1 VVHPGQREIEPA
13 NAGRENDDDSDEA
26 LVAKA
31 AALRDTRSFDLLVDR
46 HQSRVRAYLR
56 RMTREAALADDLAQE
71 TFIRAWDKLT
81 SFSGKGSFASWLMA
95 IAHNQFLQAMR
106 KMKRDRRLLDDVNAT
121 IKDFDMPSVTTT
133 STIDSELPDLPK
145 LLSVLTDPEQSV
157 MLLGYGFGFSHSEI
171 TEVTGFALGTVKSHI
186 HRSKAKIREKF
197 RLGELDDA

>member
-1 VVHPGQREIEPA
+1 MVHPGQREIEPA

-71 TFIRAWDKLT
+71 TFIRAWDKLA

-106 KMKRDRRLLDDVNAT
+106 KMKRDRRLMDDVNAT
-121 IKDFDMPSVTTT
+121 IKDFDMPSVTAT
-133 STIDSELPDLPK
+133 SAIDSELPDLPK
-145 LLSVLTDPEQSV
+145 LLAVLTAPEQSV